1 MIMMMMCRTPQQ
13 EHHLTWSKMSTTTI
27 VVYHCFAVVVSVVAD
42 SCDRHLHVPISFDR
56 SVQSLTH
63 PSNLPPLHILPCV
76 DIVHVVV
83 VDVADAAVDRSF
95 VSRTRLRSILVVIH
109 FGRIIVVWPET
120 NVSSFVWP

>member
-1 MIMMMMCRTPQQ
+1 MMMMMMCRTPQQ
-13 EHHLTWSKMSTTTI
+13 EYHLVLSQMSTTTI
-27 VVYHCFAVVVSVVAD
+27 PFYHCFAVVVSVVAD
-42 SCDRHLHVPISFDR
+42 SCDRHLHVLISFDR